1 MCIHCYAE
9 DDKYDDDDKKEEDKK
24 DDKKDGGKI
33 ICGGGTACSTWR
45 QFAYF
50 ASPHHLRIDI
60 FYMLYYADVREL
72 LEKAAE
78 RLREDGRLG
87 VPGDVMA
94 TIIDRI
100 VMVASESDDL
110 SIDSVDAASN
120 VLVQVIDSVRQAGGS
135 A

>member
-1 MCIHCYAE
+1 
-9 DDKYDDDDKKEEDKK
+9 
-24 DDKKDGGKI
+24 
-33 ICGGGTACSTWR
+33 
-45 QFAYF
+45 
-50 ASPHHLRIDI
+50 
-60 FYMLYYADVREL
+60 MLYYADVREL